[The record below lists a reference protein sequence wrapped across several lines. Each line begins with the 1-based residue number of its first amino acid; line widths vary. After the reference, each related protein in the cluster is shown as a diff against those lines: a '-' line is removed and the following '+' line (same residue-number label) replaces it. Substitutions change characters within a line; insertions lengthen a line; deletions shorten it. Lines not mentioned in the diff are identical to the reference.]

1 MTDDV
6 RNLIRFVVDGDIRNA
21 QTQCRIMLEKN
32 VPEKDARFKE
42 NELRKLN
49 LLKPEL
55 IQLPAN
61 LENLLIAEDATN
73 FPESRFLLREE
84 EETVINK
91 LLATRKA
98 ALAIKE
104 LGIHYT
110 CSLLLTGLPG
120 VGKTELAR
128 YIAHKANLPFVFL
141 KFSGLVNS
149 ALGRTQQNIGRVFDY
164 AKRTP
169 CVLCVDEIDAIGAG
183 DQGIQFGYASNET
196 EEYMPYAINMA
207 HKLARQLTKIRKD
220 GTLKYLRPDGKT
232 QVTVEYDEA
241 GKPSRID
248 AVVCS
253 TQHDP
258 DVTQEQIHED
268 IKKYVFDEII
278 PADMVDEN
286 TKYFI
291 NPTGRFVI
299 GGPHGDSGLTG
310 RKIIVDTY
318 GGTGRHGGGAF
329 SGKDCTKVD
338 RSAAYAARYVA
349 KNIVAAGLADK
360 CEIQLSYAIG
370 VAHPTSIHV
379 ETFGTGKLSDTKLVE
394 IIRENFDLRPAGII
408 KMLDL
413 RRPIYRQTAAYGHF
427 GRTDVDLPW
436 EHLDKVDDLK
446 KYLA

>member
-1 MTDDV
+1 MEKILFTSESVTEGHPDKVCDSISDAI
-6 RNLIRFVVDGDIRNA
+6 LDAMMA
-21 QTQCRIMLEKN
+21 QDPMSRVACET
-32 VPEKDARFKE
+32 
-42 NELRKLN
+42 
-49 LLKPEL
+49 
-55 IQLPAN
+55 
-61 LENLLIAEDATN
+61 AT
-73 FPESRFLLREE
+73 
-84 EETVINK
+84 T
-91 LLATRKA
+91 
-98 ALAIKE
+98 
-104 LGIHYT
+104 
-110 CSLLLTGLPG
+110 TGLVLVMG
-120 VGKTELAR
+120 EITT
-128 YIAHKANLPFVFL
+128 KANVDIQKIVRDTIREIGYDNADYGFDADTCAVIT
-141 KFSGLVNS
+141 
-149 ALGRTQQNIGRVFDY
+149 ALDKQSTDIAMG
-164 AKRTP
+164 
-169 CVLCVDEIDAIGAG
+169 VDKALEQKEDSMNEDELDSIGAG
-183 DQGIQFGYASNET
+183 DQGLQFGYASNET

-207 HKLARQLTKIRKD
+207 HKLAQQLTKVRKD

-241 GKPSRID
+241 GKPKRID

-268 IKKYVFDEII
+268 IKKYVFDAII
-278 PADMVDEN
+278 PADMVDAD

-370 VAHPTSIHV
+370 VAHPTSV
-379 ETFGTGKLSDTKLVE
+379 SVNTFGTGKLSETKLVE
-394 IIRENFDLRPAGII
+394 IVRENFDLRPAGII

-413 RRPIYRQTAAYGHF
+413 RRPIYKQTAAYGHF

-436 EHLDKVDDLK
+436 EKLDKVEDLK
-446 KYLA
+446 KYL